1 MSEDKKSLIKT
12 IAYGASTIFKCVMV
26 TVIIVGMNALIIG
39 LVVVQYPEDIMS
51 YVVLSFILLVDG
63 LLLFPWLVAFRK
75 IKYKPKTI
83 STHLVFWLSMVL
95 YCCLVGVACLTSAL
109 FMDLSATGK
118 VVVPL
123 FLCIFGGIGLVDL
136 GVLIYQII
144 AYVQIK
150 LCLKYGEETTAE
162 FVGAGKTVDV
172 HYGKERGGTTITG
185 VSVIF
190 KFTDYYGK
198 EAEVASR
205 RVFSW
210 DEVDILKKAGT
221 FKIKYDNRT
230 AVILETFE
238 PKDEERE
245 TPEPQADAERSEA
258 LSESK
263 VEE

>member
-1 MSEDKKSLIKT
+1 MSEGKESLIKK
-12 IAYGASTIFKCVMV
+12 IAYNASLIFKCVMV

-51 YVVLSFILLVDG
+51 YVALSFILLVDG
-63 LLLFPWLVAFRK
+63 LFLFPWITALRK

-95 YCCLVGVACLTSAL
+95 YCCLFATVCMIDILLSGGIAVAI
-109 FMDLSATGK
+109 
-118 VVVPL
+118 V
-123 FLCIFGGIGLVDL
+123 FLCIFGGIGLADL
-136 GVLIYQII
+136 GVLIYQLIGYI
-144 AYVQIK
+144 QIK

-172 HYGKERGGTTITG
+172 HYGKERRGTTVTG

-190 KFTDYYGK
+190 KYHDSYGEQT
-198 EAEVASR
+198 EAASR

-210 DEVDILKKAGT
+210 DEVDILEKMGT
-221 FKIKYDNRT
+221 FKIKFDHRT

-238 PKDEERE
+238 PKEEE
-245 TPEPQADAERSEA
+245 QEPPESQADGEQAET

-263 VEE
+263 AED